1 VAIGGVG
8 QAATNAALV
17 AAGGDNAAIGLTL
30 LRRSLDVSESST
42 GQLLASLPDPDQKV
56 GRTLDLR
63 L

>member
-1 VAIGGVG
+1 
-8 QAATNAALV
+8 LV